1 MGEAVY
7 ERAYYYCP
15 HCRHGHFP
23 TDAVFHL
30 ANHHTP
36 GADEVIALVG
46 VLDPFDEG
54 ARQTLPRLTGLNLSA
69 STVQRTTESIGTDV
83 AERRAAGETFAD
95 DEVWDW
101 YRDAADR
108 KVAYVE
114 LDATGVPQQGK
125 HGEKV
130 EGRMPWVGVVFNP
143 PPMDSS
149 PPTDHSRATNSL
161 LDTDQSQHKRR
172 RPRIVQ
178 SRCVSGLMSLDEI
191 TRELHNECRSVGL
204 KEADIVVALSDGGN
218 GLEDALLNVVSGQ
231 VKEVVFVLDF
241 WHASDH
247 LQQFANVWITDEQQ
261 RKEQVETWCHHL
273 KHHGGES
280 LVQELER
287 LDVSSASAT
296 VCQEY
301 EKLLNYL
308 RSNVHRMD
316 YPAYQSN
323 GWQIGSGKVE
333 SSCKSIVGGRLKGP
347 GMRWRPPGTTA
358 LCQLR
363 ALFKSESKLWTNY
376 WASRK
381 AV

>member
-15 HCRHGHFP
+15 HCHHGHFP
-23 TDAVFHL
+23 SDAVFHL
-30 ANHHTP
+30 TDHHTP

-46 VLDPFDEG
+46 VLEPFNEG
-54 ARQTLPRLTGLNLSA
+54 AHQTLPRLTGLNVSA
-69 STVQRTTESIGTDV
+69 STVQRTTEAIGTDV

-95 DEVWDW
+95 DEIWDW
-101 YRDAADR
+101 YHDATGR

-149 PPTDHSRATNSL
+149 HRG
-161 LDTDQSQHKRR
+161 RR
-172 RPRIVQ
+172 RQRIVQ
-178 SRCVSGLMSLDEI
+178 SRCVSGLMSLEEI
-191 TRELHNECRSVGL
+191 TGQLHEECRSVGL

-218 GLEDALLNVVSGQ
+218 GLENALLNVVSGQ

-241 WHASDH
+241 WHAADH
-247 LQQFANVWITDEQQ
+247 LQQFANIWIADEQQ
-261 RKEQVETWCHHL
+261 RKVQVETWCHHL

-280 LVQELER
+280 LVEDLEH
-287 LDVSSASAT
+287 LDVSRTSTA
-296 VCQEY
+296 VRQEH
-301 EKLLNYL
+301 EQLLNYL
-308 RSNVHRMD
+308 RSNLHRMD
-316 YPAYQSN
+316 YPVYLSN

-333 SSCKSIVGGRLKGP
+333 SSCKSIVGVRLKGP

-363 ALFKSESKLWTNY
+363 ALFKSEPKLWANY
-376 WASRK
+376 WATLK
-381 AV
+381 PA